1 MLKIFLSETSKQLD
15 SKKFNVSINKLNND
29 DQFQIDNHTTL
40 KNIKTI
46 TTSAKVKLKISDIT
60 AGLKLK
66 TCCPVSDLDLRLV
79 TNTQ

>member
-15 SKKFNVSINKLNND
+15 SKKYSISINKLNND
-29 DQFQIDNHTTL
+29 DQFRIDNHTTL
-40 KNIKTI
+40 ESIKT
-46 TTSAKVKLKISDIT
+46 TNKSAKVKLKISDIA

-66 TCCPVSDLDLRLV
+66 TCHLISDLGLRIV